1 MNSGRTV
8 FSQLVQHLP
17 EKEFQKC
24 VARHHG
30 DSNFRGFSCWDQ
42 LLAMA
47 FAQLTY
53 RESLRDIESCLR
65 ALQSKLYH
73 MGFRGKVSR
82 STLADANESHDWRIF
97 ADFAQ
102 VLIAIARPL
111 HACDL
116 LGVDLH
122 QSLYALDSTTMD
134 LCLSL
139 FPWAKFRQRKAAV
152 KMHTLLDLH
161 GNIPTFIRV
170 TSGAVHDVNILDEIM
185 PGWGLLRDGPGL
197 HRLSA
202 ALRLYPQFGL
212 LCCAHQ
218 VERVAAAAL
227 LASCGQEYGCALGS
241 NRDSVLP
248 GIRHG
253 ISRPATKG
261 ELLRRGEEQALEVS
275 DQQLYPSGTDY
286 R

>member
-1 MNSGRTV
+1 MKNICSPSGRLLSSRTNSLCCRIAIRPSTV
-8 FSQLVQHLP
+8 
-17 EKEFQKC
+17 
-24 VARHHG
+24 
-30 DSNFRGFSCWDQ
+30 SNRF
-42 LLAMA
+42 
-47 FAQLTY
+47 
-53 RESLRDIESCLR
+53 LR
-65 ALQSKLYH
+65 
-73 MGFRGKVSR
+73 M
-82 STLADANESHDWRIF
+82 
-97 ADFAQ
+97 
-102 VLIAIARPL
+102 LIAPSLTAAPNQSV
-111 HACDL
+111 ACTPISQVA
-116 LGVDLH
+116 GP
-122 QSLYALDSTTMD
+122 S
-134 LCLSL
+134 
-139 FPWAKFRQRKAAV
+139 
-152 KMHTLLDLH
+152 
-161 GNIPTFIRV
+161 
-170 TSGAVHDVNILDEIM
+170 DESRFAG
-185 PGWGLLRDGPGL
+185 GWGLLRDGPGL

-253 ISRPATKG
+253 ISRPATEG

>member
-8 FSQLVQHLP
+8 FSQLIQHLP

-65 ALQSKLYH
+65 ALPSKLYH

-102 VLIAIARPL
+102 DLIAIARPL
-111 HACDL
+111 YASDPMGIDLDQSCTLWTPLPSICACRCFRGRSFGSQGRRQIAHAA
-116 LGVDLH
+116 GF
-122 QSLYALDSTTMD
+122 ARLDSHVHPHYRRGLTTSTSSTR
-134 LCLSL
+134 LSGS
-139 FPWAKFRQRKAAV
+139 RSV
-152 KMHTLLDLH
+152 
-161 GNIPTFIRV
+161 
-170 TSGAVHDVNILDEIM
+170 
-185 PGWGLLRDGPGL
+185 LRDGPGL
-197 HRLSA
+197 FGFQGSLS
-202 ALRLYPQFGL
+202 
-212 LCCAHQ
+212 
-218 VERVAAAAL
+218 
-227 LASCGQEYGCALGS
+227 
-241 NRDSVLP
+241 
-248 GIRHG
+248 
-253 ISRPATKG
+253 SR
-261 ELLRRGEEQALEVS
+261 
-275 DQQLYPSGTDY
+275 
-286 R
+286 